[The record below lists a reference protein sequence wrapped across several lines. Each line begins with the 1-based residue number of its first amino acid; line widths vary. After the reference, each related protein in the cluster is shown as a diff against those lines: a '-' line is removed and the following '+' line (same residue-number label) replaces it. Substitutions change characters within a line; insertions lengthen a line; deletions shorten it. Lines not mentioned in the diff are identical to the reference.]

1 MVRKMFKGP
10 EKDKSGNSNCERKA
24 SADPA
29 EKIKKGE
36 KGKGTEESADFPNS
50 SLPIESI
57 FTGALQQH
65 RPSTGF

>member
-10 EKDKSGNSNCERKA
+10 EKSGNSNSERKA
-24 SADPA
+24 PAEPA

-36 KGKGTEESADFPNS
+36 KRKGTEENTDFPNS

-57 FTGALQQH
+57 FTGAVQQH
-65 RPSTGF
+65 HPRTSF

>member
-10 EKDKSGNSNCERKA
+10 EKEKSGNSNCERKA

-36 KGKGTEESADFPNS
+36 KRKGTEKSTDFPNG

-57 FTGALQQH
+57 ITGGVQQH
-65 RPSTGF
+65 HPRTSF